1 MRFLACGAHL
11 PYRHYMSEW
20 YHARNGSQ
28 SGPVDFETLRG
39 MAAGGELDAVKDL
52 VWSNG
57 MKDWIAAG
65 NVAGLFDQA
74 PPSLPVVGPD
84 FEPERGSIEPIMVGA
99 CVKRAFELTKRNFG
113 QLVLAMVTV
122 LVVYFVAMLAL
133 GAIDAAMGWK
143 PPIESARKQGSV
155 FNQLAL
161 QVISI
166 FISLGATRFGLN
178 LVSGRPFGIAQI
190 FGEGDKLLK
199 GIGVSILL
207 GLMVLVGFIL
217 LIVPGIWVALK
228 YGQAMT
234 ALVDRNCGV
243 IEAFKY
249 SAKITEGHKAKLA
262 LLGFAAMAIMLA
274 GIIALVVGVVFAYPV
289 AGLAWVL
296 GYRWMQ
302 GGRDAV
308 TGEN

>member
-1 MRFLACGAHL
+1 
-11 PYRHYMSEW
+11 MSEW
-20 YHARNGSQ
+20 YHTRKGKQ
-28 SGPVDFETLRG
+28 VGPVDFETLRV
-39 MAAGGELDAVKDL
+39 MAAGGELDAEKDL

-65 NVAGLFDQA
+65 KVAGLFDQT
-74 PPSLPVVGPD
+74 PPSLPVAGPV
-84 FEPERGSIEPIMVGA
+84 FEPMRGSIEPIVVGA
-99 CVKRAFELTKRNFG
+99 CVKRAFELTKKNFG
-113 QLVLAMVTV
+113 QLVLAMISV
-122 LVVYFVAMLAL
+122 LAVCFVVMLAL
-133 GAIDAAMGWK
+133 RAIDAAMGWK
-143 PPIESARKQGSV
+143 SPIELARNQGSV
-155 FNQLAL
+155 FNQLAM
-161 QVISI
+161 QVVSI

-190 FGEGDKLLK
+190 FGEGDKLLR

-207 GLMVLVGFIL
+207 GLMVLVGLIFF
-217 LIVPGIWVALK
+217 IVPGIWLGLK

-249 SAKITEGHKAKLA
+249 SGKITEGHKAKLME
-262 LLGFAAMAIMLA
+262 LGFAAMAIILA

-289 AGLAWVL
+289 AGLVWVL

-302 GGRDAV
+302 LGRGAV
-308 TGEN
+308 MDGN